1 MPGVSILKSRRDF
14 VSAAKVGDKFV
25 SASLVLQVRKRPDQ
39 AGPRVGFTATRKIGG
54 AVQRNRA
61 KRRLRALA
69 RDCLLP
75 RADPSCDY
83 VLIAR
88 HNTGQIP
95 WQRLEADCL
104 HLLSRHGRKSI

>member
-25 SASLVLQVRKRPDQ
+25 SASLILQVRKRTDQ
-39 AGPRVGFTATRKIGG
+39 SGARLGFTATRKIGG

-61 KRRLRALA
+61 KRRMRALA
-69 RDCLLP
+69 RDCLVPL
-75 RADPSCDY
+75 ADPSCDY

-104 HLLSRHGRKSI
+104 NLLSRHAGKAG

>member
-1 MPGVSILKSRRDF
+1 MPEVSILKSRRDF

-25 SASLVLQVRKRPDQ
+25 SASLILQVRRRHDQ

-61 KRRLRALA
+61 KRRMRALA
-69 RDCLLP
+69 WAYLAP
-75 RADPSCDY
+75 VAIPGCDY
-83 VLIAR
+83 VFIAR

-95 WQRLEADCL
+95 WQGLASDCQN
-104 HLLSRHGRKSI
+104 LLARQGRKDG